1 MPFSSEDGKAEI
13 KAALLGI
20 KHDRMLD
27 IGCGSGTYAK
37 LFPEAE
43 WDGVEVWLPYLE
55 KYNLKELYKNLYVE
69 DARTWEPTATYDVAI
84 AGDVLEHMTAT
95 EAVALV
101 SKLKQC
107 AKTVII
113 SIPIGHYPQD
123 EYEGN
128 PYEAHIVDNWSDE
141 AVKDYFGKPTW
152 SKVTGEIGVYI
163 YSSSIPN
170 IIHFIWFTG
179 PKSRDFGYINYLAI
193 RAAHDVQKPTQIY
206 LYNDEE
212 PVGNPHWEAI
222 RPYVEIVKT
231 EAPADTGG
239 VPLEYPQQ
247 QADVVRLQK
256 LIELGGI
263 YLDTDMILIKP
274 LHTFKSRK
282 LVFSAESY
290 NKNGSIKSINAGL
303 LMAAPNNPFLQKWLE
318 AMPAAIKKDQWAY
331 QSVILPVEIFEQ
343 NYLMWPSI
351 DIRPANEFMPFTFHD
366 EWIFGDVSNEIR
378 LADSYSVHMYDTFW
392 QGIEYHEIRKI
403 DNDYLKNTNNLF
415 THLFRKYMKK
425 QLKICVYAISKNEE
439 LHVERFC
446 EAAKPADMIF
456 VADTG
461 STDNTVK
468 LLKKHGATV
477 GHISISPWRFDDA
490 RNAALAMIPADYDI
504 CVSLDLDEV
513 LQPGWRDEI
522 ERVWVKGT
530 TRLEYK
536 FDWGIGIV
544 FFYQKIHARKGY
556 RWHHPCH
563 EYPVPDRINEQYA
576 RTEMLLVV
584 HKPDNTKSRG
594 QYLDLLRVSI
604 EEDPQCPRNA
614 FYYAR
619 ELSFNGQQDEA
630 IKQAQRYLAL
640 PRADWPNER
649 CYAMRVIGRCYQ
661 DKGDLNNA
669 LAWFRKATAEAADTR
684 EPWSELA
691 MICYLTKR
699 WAECFGAALTCLSI
713 KDRQLVY
720 TVDPLVWGAQPHDM
734 AAISA
739 WNLGLFEIA
748 LDHCKMAIE
757 IEPDNE
763 RFQKNLEFITA
774 DLNKKLSIAS
784 ES

>member
-13 KAALLGI
+13 KAALSRI
-20 KHDRMLD
+20 PHDRMLD
-27 IGCGSGTYAK
+27 IGCGSGTYSK
-37 LFPEAE
+37 LFPESE
-43 WDGVEVWLPYLE
+43 WDGVEVWSPYIE
-55 KYNLKELYKNLYVE
+55 KYNLRGLYKNLYVE
-69 DARTWEPTATYDVAI
+69 DARTWEPSAIYDVAI

-222 RPYVEIVKT
+222 RPYVEIVKID
-231 EAPADTGG
+231 APDLIGD

-247 QADVVRLQK
+247 KADVVRLRK
-256 LIELGGI
+256 LYELGGI
-263 YLDTDMILIKP
+263 YLDTDMLLIKP
-274 LHTFKSRK
+274 LTPFSNEQIV
-282 LVFSAESY
+282 LSAESY
-290 NKNGSIKSINAGL
+290 AENGDIKSINAGL
-303 LMAAPNNPFLQKWLE
+303 IMATPKNSFISQWLL
-318 AMPAAIKKDQWAY
+318 AMPRAIRKGEWAY
-331 QSVILPVEIFEQ
+331 QSVILPVDIYNQNSLYWPWVEI
-343 NYLMWPSI
+343 L
-351 DIRPANEFMPFTFHD
+351 PAKTFMPFTFHD

-468 LLKKHGATV
+468 LLKKHGAKV

-490 RNAALAMIPADYDI
+490 RNAALSQIPADIDV

-513 LQPGWRDEI
+513 LQEGWREEI
-522 ERVWVKGT
+522 EKVWTKGI

-536 FDWGIGIV
+536 FDWGVGIV

-563 EYPVPDRINEQYA
+563 EYPVPDRIEEKYA
-576 RTEMLLVV
+576 RTEKLMVI

-604 EEDPQCPRNA
+604 EEDPMCPRNA

-619 ELSFNGQQDEA
+619 ELSFNGQHDEA
-630 IKQAQRYLAL
+630 INQAHRYLAL
-640 PRADWPNER
+640 PRANWPNER

-661 DKGDLNNA
+661 EKKDLDKA
-669 LAWFRKATAEAADTR
+669 LEWFRKATSEAPYTR

-691 MICYLTKR
+691 MTCYLTSR
-699 WAECFGAALTCLSI
+699 WAEGFGAAMTCLSI
-713 KDRQLVY
+713 TERALVY
-720 TVDPLVWGAQPHDM
+720 TVDPAVWGAQPHDL
-734 AAISA
+734 ASVCA
-739 WNLGLFEIA
+739 WNLGLKEAAIAQAKIA
-748 LDHCKMAIE
+748 LDF
-757 IEPDNE
+757 EPENE
-763 RFQKNLEFITA
+763 RFINNLR
-774 DLNKKLSIAS
+774 LMM
-784 ES
+784 ESK